1 MQFVILLVVVVAL
14 VSQVSALVGSK
25 ARGGAVRG
33 LKPLQEN
40 FFIDLPTINDPS
52 KATPAPL
59 LGEDTYRD
67 FVASFDDAALLNK
80 QGPFVTGGTSSSYDP
95 IDRVRVLKLLTLTA
109 ESGLL
114 EALEAR
120 GLTLT
125 QVEKLLPLADKLGLL
140 GLVKANKGLA
150 ASAAPLLIEPAPSLI
165 PILVS
170 VLKTPPATFTGAG
183 VALAGAGA
191 FEVTQSNA
199 LLGAPLV
206 LLGLPLLVVGS
217 ILGSLGGS
225 LPAATSY
232 SAASAPSVGRAG
244 NAAPE
249 RSVNAPSIKAT
260 RSTVKVS
267 SNASGGSNNGRRK
280 VVRVN

>member
-1 MQFVILLVVVVAL
+1 MMLIVLIVVLAL
-14 VSQVSALVGSK
+14 VSQTCAFVGSK
-25 ARGGAVRG
+25 ARSGAARG

-40 FFIDLPTINDPS
+40 FFVELPTLNDPS
-52 KATPAPL
+52 KATPELL
-59 LGEDTYRD
+59 LGEENYRN
-67 FVASFDDAALLNK
+67 FVSSFDDDALLNK
-80 QGPFVTGGTSSSYDP
+80 LDPFATGGSNSYDP
-95 IDRVRVLKLLTLTA
+95 IDRVRALKLLTLTA

-125 QVEKLLPLADKLGLL
+125 QVEKLLPLADSLGLL
-140 GLVKANKGLA
+140 GLVKSNKDLA

-183 VALAGAGA
+183 VALAGAGV

-206 LLGLPLLVVGS
+206 LLGLPLLAVGS
-217 ILGSLGGS
+217 VLGSLGGN
-225 LPAATSY
+225 LPSSTSY
-232 SAASAPSVGRAG
+232 SAAAAPK
-244 NAAPE
+244 AAPE
-249 RSVNAPSIKAT
+249 KSVNAPSIKAAT
-260 RSTVKVS
+260 STVKVS
-267 SNASGGSNNGRRK
+267 TARAGGSSNGKRK